1 MLNKDMTIHNLGG
14 GAVLFK
20 NAINIPQDEII
31 AYLQNRQEV
40 YKKQNFKI
48 VNDADGNPSHAV
60 NEGGF
65 RYELEDI
72 DIAPI
77 RIQQLDH
84 PFFRECE
91 DALYQALI
99 RYIEIFPALLQCIWW
114 KSGGHVLCYNK
125 GGKLGFHCDNDVNY
139 TYDNPP
145 KKEHATRN
153 VVSALIY
160 FNDCVEDD
168 DEPKPHSFSGGHMTL
183 PYFDIDI
190 KPAAGDIFLMPANYL
205 GAHEIHQVTSGS
217 RYSYLGWYAQG
228 SEHPEKGINPNKPQ
242 EIGLVDGQWWIPS
255 ILQDY
260 ENYVVEKYGGLHKIP
275 QSLMPFSSRK
285 KEDYSNES

>member
-1 MLNKDMTIHNLGG
+1 MLNSHMEIHNLGG

-31 AYLQNRQEV
+31 PYLQNRQEI
-40 YKKQNFKI
+40 YKKKNFTI
-48 VNDADGNPSHAV
+48 VNDENGNPSHAV

-84 PFFRECE
+84 PFFRICE
-91 DALYQALI
+91 EALYQSLI

-114 KSGGHVLCYNK
+114 KSAGHTLCYNT
-125 GGKLGFHCDNDVNY
+125 GAKLGFHCDNDVNY
-139 TYDNPP
+139 TYENPP

-160 FNDCVEDD
+160 FNDCIEGED
-168 DEPKPHSFSGGHMTL
+168 EAKEYSFSGGHMTL

-190 KPAAGDIFLMPANYL
+190 KPAAGDILFMPANYL
-205 GAHEIHQVTSGS
+205 GAHEIHKVTSGS

-228 SEHPEKGINPNKPQ
+228 SAHPEKGINPNEPQ
-242 EIGLVDGQWWIPS
+242 ETDFVDGQWWMPTIVE
-255 ILQDY
+255 DY
-260 ENYVVEKYGGLHKIP
+260 ERYITEKYLEPGKIP
-275 QSLMPFSSRK
+275 INLMPFSSRK
-285 KEDYSNES
+285 KEDYSYDS